1 MANALGARRSCPRRL
16 AVCAGALAA
25 CVVGLTSYSTSA
37 VAAPLTVHRSATDE
51 NDCVG
56 SIPGVLESSISH
68 RVLVT
73 LSSDASPQP
82 HGAGPVT
89 LSNTTAE
96 LRIGADFFQP
106 GVDAGLI
113 GDGFAMPTTVSVTL
127 AGSNTVEATHTFTQ
141 NMTTTLQVV
150 GGVARPLVMAL
161 QLPDTVW
168 HPVSAGTDVSFREKS
183 ARIVLT
189 LDLSSSRVGEIVVHT
204 SKCTPSSVRPF
215 IALDGSEETT
225 SSGPTTSTFIGDPPI
240 VNQTTTV
247 GGVTTLPRTGSSSG
261 YAVFFGLSCV
271 AGGVLLIGRSRK
283 SRLR

>member
-16 AVCAGALAA
+16 SMCAGALAA
-25 CVVGLTSYSTSA
+25 CLVGLTSYSTSA
-37 VAAPLTVHRSATDE
+37 VATPLTVHGSATDE
-51 NDCVG
+51 NNCLG
-56 SIPGVLESSISH
+56 SIPGVTESGISSF
-68 RVLVT
+68 LVT
-73 LSSDASPQP
+73 VSSDASPQP
-82 HGAGPVT
+82 HGIGPVT

-96 LRIGADFFQP
+96 VRVGADFFQA

-113 GDGFAMPTTVSVTL
+113 GDGFTMPTTVSVTL

-150 GGVARPLVMAL
+150 GGVTRPLVMTL

-168 HPVSAGTDVSFREKS
+168 HPVSTGADVSFREKS
-183 ARIVLT
+183 VRIVLT
-189 LDLSSSRVGEIVVHT
+189 LDLSSSSVGEIIVHT

-215 IALDGSEETT
+215 IALGGTEETT
-225 SSGPTTSTFIGDPPI
+225 TSGPTTNTFIGDPPI
-240 VNQTTTV
+240 VDQTTMV
-247 GGVTTLPRTGSSSG
+247 GGVTTLPLTGSSSG